1 MLRICASIERS
12 EVVSRKVHLRVDEM
26 SGDVK
31 ALKLYAPNE
40 SLTSRRQ
47 QEKTKQDTASAAVE
61 QVASQ
66 RETVILS
73 GQLNQRLIDINAKAI
88 ETTSS
93 LNQLASTATT
103 ANQQIAGMYY
113 CMFATFVC

>member
-12 EVVSRKVHLRVDEM
+12 EVVSRKVHLRVDQM

-31 ALKLYAPNE
+31 ALKLYAPTE

-47 QEKTKQDTASAAVE
+47 PPHDATKEDTAAE

-73 GQLNQRLIDINAKAI
+73 GQFHQRLMDINAKAI
-88 ETTSS
+88 ETTTS
-93 LNQLASTATT
+93 LNQLASTAST
-103 ANQQIAGMYY
+103 ANQEIAGMYY
-113 CMFATFVC
+113 CKVATSVC